1 MRNAGDGTPGGS
13 SGRRQRVAPAP
24 PAERPTGNGGASLFT
39 PAYRVR
45 HAAVPS
51 QVGQDRLSIGAGRAG
66 AGYGGTGEQPG
77 DSAFWSEQNS
87 VSGWAQDEPAD
98 SGYSWL
104 VEDSPTGGW
113 PGGSLT
119 SRDYPARSPRNAIR
133 GFVPV
138 PDEPLP
144 TYPPGPFA
152 AWNRSCADREQRRD
166 DYATSSAPGSDYGW
180 DRQTPRQASTQ
191 ALATATI
198 TPDEFDT
205 NHSLPAIKDPIPG
218 TATTDTRIPA
228 VRSGSRSG
236 QPGGTGSTTTT
247 RRGSGRASGRRT
259 AQRQVNAAGTGPGR
273 GAGKSGAGKSSGRKS
288 GKSRGPRSRH
298 RSVYLAITAAVVIV
312 AAFTA
317 VLVTTSLGGRST
329 SAGTK
334 PSAPPSHPSAG
345 ATPTPP
351 PGVWEYIGSRKTDPA
366 PLKLTEIYPPA
377 FIVKGVPF
385 HGTAFRQSR
394 NCHAAL
400 IGAGLQQAVKKA
412 VCTQALR
419 ATYVARLDKEMATIG
434 VFNLYSAKTAEAAA
448 THVGRSEFVT
458 QLTSKKGFTSKIG
471 QGTGLE
477 EALVKGHYLVLVWAE
492 KTDLTAPKTKWQRSH
507 LTGFMNTLIAKTV
520 NRSLSVRMVEGKPTA
535 GAKSK

>member
-1 MRNAGDGTPGGS
+1 M
-13 SGRRQRVAPAP
+13 
-24 PAERPTGNGGASLFT
+24 
-39 PAYRVR
+39 
-45 HAAVPS
+45 PS
-51 QVGQDRLSIGAGRAG
+51 QVGQDRLSIGAGRPA
-66 AGYGGTGEQPG
+66 AGYGGPAEQPG
-77 DSAFWSEQNS
+77 DSAFWSDQDN
-87 VSGWAQDEPAD
+87 SGWAQDEPAD

-104 VEDSPTGGW
+104 VEDSSTAGW

-133 GFVPV
+133 GFAPV

-152 AWNRSCADREQRRD
+152 AWNKASSDREQRRD
-166 DYATSSAPGSDYGW
+166 DYAASSAPGSDYGR
-180 DRQTPRQASTQ
+180 DHQYPRQGSTQ
-191 ALATATI
+191 ALAKATI

-228 VRSGSRSG
+228 VGTGSRSG
-236 QPGGTGSTTTT
+236 RSGGSRPKAAPG
-247 RRGSGRASGRRT
+247 
-259 AQRQVNAAGTGPGR
+259 AGTDR
-273 GAGKSGAGKSSGRKS
+273 GAGKGRGRARKS
-288 GKSRGPRSRH
+288 GKSRSPKSRH

-317 VLVTTSLGGRST
+317 VLVTTSLGGKST
-329 SAGTK
+329 NADTK
-334 PSAPPSHPSAG
+334 PSAPPSHPSAA

-351 PGVWEYIGSRKTDPA
+351 HGIWEFIGSRKTDPA
-366 PLKLTEIYPPA
+366 PLTLTEIYPPA

-385 HGTAFRQSR
+385 HGTAFKQSR

-400 IGAGLQQAVKKA
+400 IGTGLQQAVKKA

-448 THVGRSEFVT
+448 THVGRSQFVT

-520 NRSLSVRMVEGKPTA
+520 NGSLSVRMVEGKPTA